1 MDFLYTYH
9 PGWIF
14 LAVVLAFLYAFFLY
28 HKDEVLDEVH
38 HRLKWGLAAFR
49 FLSVLTLMVLL
60 IGIILEQFAE
70 RKEKPLLFMVND
82 NSASVL
88 LSDDSSFYKGDFIT
102 ELNSLSK
109 ELEADF
115 DVVKYDF
122 DGVTKP
128 GFSGDYSGKATDLS
142 NVFNG
147 IFDQYTNR
155 NIGGIVV
162 ASDGLYNQGAN
173 PVYAISR
180 RSFLPI
186 FTIGMG
192 DTNAVKDVRID
203 EVRHNEIA
211 FLGNDFPVSLTV
223 SQTMCKGA
231 EVRVGIYNGDNL
243 IQEQQVTFANEFDQV
258 NLSFQLKALKKGF
271 VKYTVKVSSLDD
283 EYSEKNNIANFYLE
297 VIDGRQKILIAH
309 NGSHPDIS
317 ALQSVIAKNKNYEV
331 DVKLMEEVEETGK
344 YDLLILHNYDAL
356 NPKLE
361 EVLRGGKRPTLFIQG
376 TKTNLR
382 AVQDIGVGFSGRS
395 SDFESVGFQHNPN
408 YKEIL
413 LSQNTLRLLSE
424 APPLEVPFGNLQF
437 SNALDVLA
445 YQEVG
450 NIQLDQP
457 LIYFT
462 QKQASRFGVI
472 MGEGIWRWRLFDQ
485 LKNKNT
491 NQFEELIGKIITY
504 LAVKENRDPF
514 KIQLDN
520 EYTENESVKIGAKLY
535 NQSYDL
541 INEPEV
547 SFVYANEDGKEFES
561 YFVRT
566 ANSYQLELGAL
577 SQGVYKWTAKTTFQD
592 QRYEKSGTFLVR
604 EVKIE
609 YLNPVADHRLLRNL
623 SQQSSGDFYF
633 PNQLESLKKD
643 LLERED
649 MVTVVYQEKEFNDL
663 IDYKWIFFLILIL
676 FSIEW
681 FVRKYNGSY

>member
-28 HKDEVLDEVH
+28 RKDEVLDEVH

-243 IQEQQVTFANEFDQV
+243 IQEQQVAFANEFDQV

-437 SNALDVLA
+437 SSALDVLA